1 MRGMASYDLLLPRVL
16 PQTQPCPGV
25 MALDAVRQVAVDF
38 CTRAEIWRD
47 VLTERVFPGASAIDL
62 PLERD
67 TALVRVV
74 ELRLDGAVLSPGD
87 DFTASPRAVD
97 LAFDPPRE
105 LTARIAVVLRP
116 SRLATRL
123 PEEMLEEWGD
133 VLAFGALAKLKSMS
147 GPHVAWSDPQGAAL
161 NLQLYEQGVARAGIR
176 VLRGRDG
183 RSLRM
188 GDRAERCV

>member
-176 VLRGRDG
+176 VLRGCDG

-188 GDRAERCV
+188 GDRAERYV